1 MSRSVNSMQ
10 CRKFLSVSEI
20 GSVDSCKLFFF
31 FGISDSNVV
40 MPLTVVLEG
49 DV

>member
-1 MSRSVNSMQ
+1 MSRSVNSMR

-20 GSVDSCKLFFF
+20 GSVDSCKLFF